1 MALKCVF
8 FNVNK
13 HFLMY
18 IKEEKDLFKGRDL
31 KKNKGRE
38 LLFCLEGRRVSKVGS
53 KNTISLSLFL
63 IARVFKAD

>member
-1 MALKCVF
+1 MALNCVF

-31 KKNKGRE
+31 KIKGGTC
-38 LLFCLEGRRVSKVGS
+38 FS
-53 KNTISLSLFL
+53 
-63 IARVFKAD
+63 A